1 MFRISGKWFCNNVRR
16 ILVKEVKSMQ
26 GREIMILRS
35 SIASLKQ
42 YNQYLLK
49 RNEVLESLVKK
60 YKKFLEDLQK

>member
-1 MFRISGKWFCNNVRR
+1 
-16 ILVKEVKSMQ
+16 MQ

-49 RNEVLESLVKK
+49 RNEVLEGLVKK
-60 YKKFLEDLQK
+60 YKKFLEDLQNSLNKPKSF

>member
-1 MFRISGKWFCNNVRR
+1 
-16 ILVKEVKSMQ
+16 MQ

-60 YKKFLEDLQK
+60 YKKFLTTLITHKEEE

>member
-1 MFRISGKWFCNNVRR
+1 
-16 ILVKEVKSMQ
+16 MQ

-49 RNEVLESLVKK
+49 RNEVLEDLVKK
-60 YKKFLEDLQK
+60 YKKFLEDLQNKEEEEENGKEIH

>member
-1 MFRISGKWFCNNVRR
+1 MG
-16 ILVKEVKSMQ
+16 LKEVKGMQ

-49 RNEVLESLVKK
+49 RNEVLEGLVKK
-60 YKKFLEDLQK
+60 YKKFLEDLQKSF

>member
-1 MFRISGKWFCNNVRR
+1 
-16 ILVKEVKSMQ
+16 MQ

-49 RNEVLESLVKK
+49 RNETLEGLVKK
-60 YKKFLEDLQK
+60 YKKFLEDLQKEEEKEHEKIH

>member
-1 MFRISGKWFCNNVRR
+1 
-16 ILVKEVKSMQ
+16 MQ

-49 RNEVLESLVKK
+49 RNEVLEDLVKK
-60 YKKFLEDLQK
+60 YAKFLEDLQESLRGGKENGKEIH

>member
-1 MFRISGKWFCNNVRR
+1 
-16 ILVKEVKSMQ
+16 MQ

-60 YKKFLEDLQK
+60 YKKFLEDLQNKEEEKEHEKIY